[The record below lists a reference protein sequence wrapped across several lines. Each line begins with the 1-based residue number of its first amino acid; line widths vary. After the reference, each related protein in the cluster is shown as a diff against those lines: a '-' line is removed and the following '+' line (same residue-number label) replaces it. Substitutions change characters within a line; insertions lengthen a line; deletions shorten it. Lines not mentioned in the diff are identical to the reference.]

1 MAENPHE
8 AGARLKAAADAA
20 RSGAS
25 SRIGDIAGSLLV
37 KAVLVGIIGILA
49 LFWPTASF
57 RLLVLAVGVL
67 LVIDGVAGIVGMVRA
82 NERGAFLGQSVF
94 GLLVGGALL
103 LWPDASA
110 RTLMLL
116 LGAWAL
122 LHGAMLMWGLR
133 QIPPDAPYR
142 TTQRTVAI
150 IMAILGLV
158 LLLWPNIGVVT
169 LSWVIGL
176 AALALAGVLFWLS
189 RRMKGLQLRIGG
201 GT

>member
-1 MAENPHE
+1 MAENPRE
-8 AGARLKAAADAA
+8 AGARVKAAADAA
-20 RSGAS
+20 RSGVS
-25 SRIGDIAGSLLV
+25 TRIGDIAGSLLV
-37 KAVLVGIIGILA
+37 KAALVGIVGILV

-57 RLLVLAVGVL
+57 RILVLAVGAL

-82 NERGAFLGQSVF
+82 NERGAFLGQGIFS
-94 GLLVGGALL
+94 LLVGGALL
-103 LWPDASA
+103 LWPDAST

-122 LHGAMLMWGLR
+122 LHGVMLIWGLR
-133 QIPPDAPYR
+133 EMPPDARYR
-142 TTQRTVAI
+142 GTQRTVAI

-158 LLLWPNIGVVT
+158 LLLWPNVGVVT

-176 AALALAGVLFWLS
+176 AALALAGVLYWLS
-189 RRMKGLQLRIGG
+189 RRMKGLQQRVGG